1 MRKPV
6 AYVTII
12 VLLFVCGC
20 IVPIFTEPTR
30 HEKKI
35 PAEYNLALAEDKKV
49 VVLVEN
55 PIWANAPVSLAS
67 QLTTELNNN
76 LTDKIG
82 LKSEV
87 LIPYERLQTFK
98 AAAPDAAGLSPSE
111 LGKAVGADLVLFAE
125 VHEFALS
132 KTMET
137 DYYKGLLEGRTALFD
152 AGSGQR
158 LWPESEL
165 GKVIRVAFDIEEG
178 DYDKATGRLSRAFA
192 HCVTRY
198 LYDCPVAKFKI
209 FEDKSGTGWK
219 DWQD

>member
-1 MRKPV
+1 MTKPV
-6 AYVTII
+6 ALITII
-12 VLLFVCGC
+12 VLLFSPGC
-20 IVPIFTEPTR
+20 IVPVLTTPTR

-35 PAEYNLALAEDKKV
+35 PAEYNLAVIEDRTI

-55 PIWANAPVSLAS
+55 PIWANAPVGLTS
-67 QLTTELNNN
+67 QLTAELNSN

-87 LIPYERLQTFK
+87 LIPYERLQTFR
-98 AAAPDAAGLSPSE
+98 ATAPDVAGLSPSG
-111 LGKAVGADLVLFAE
+111 LGKAVGADLVLFVE
-125 VHEFALS
+125 VHDFALS
-132 KTMET
+132 KTIET
-137 DYYKGLLEGRTALFD
+137 DYYKGLLEGRAALFD

-158 LWPESEL
+158 LWPESEH
-165 GKVIRVAFDIEEG
+165 GKLIRVAFDVEQG
-178 DYDKATGRLSRAFA
+178 DYDEAVSRLSRAFA

-209 FEDKSGTGWK
+209 FEDKSGTGWR